1 MLARRPVMA
10 LTMVALLASI
20 AAVTAS
26 TPARAG
32 ATKPKGSATRVV
44 ETAPVTSSYL
54 PVPGLQILDRGFAE
68 ECEAGSDSV
77 GNAYRCFAGHGVY
90 DPCWT
95 DDSDPLVPAVICQ
108 GRPWEKRVYRFKLA
122 QGGLQP
128 FYEPPVKTGAFEPWA
143 VELATGERCVAA
155 QGAHDSFDNG
165 HRVVDYGCVNKAG
178 KADRRV
184 LLRGIDRAHRRW
196 RIGSATYNVKRNKY
210 RVGPKVGIVT
220 AWYAMQDQ
228 GDALAAA
235 GGTCSSSALAFAAEA
250 FEAAHH
256 EPDGPL
262 PNLVAHGCA
271 SGYAIALFVQEV
283 PSPGYEAAFAFH
295 ATPSGWAVSGS
306 ADYIG
311 PGEFGIPAN
320 LYEQIDSGLSATRGE
335 KVPF

>member
-1 MLARRPVMA
+1 MA
-10 LTMVALLASI
+10 SMAP
-20 AAVTAS
+20 AAFGRTN
-26 TPARAG
+26 
-32 ATKPKGSATRVV
+32 GSGTQIV
-44 ETAPVTSSYL
+44 ETAPVSSSYL
-54 PVPGLQILDRGFAE
+54 PRPGLQIQNRGVAE
-68 ECEAGSDSV
+68 SCGAGSDSV
-77 GNAYRCFAGHGVY
+77 GNAYRCFSGHTVY

-95 DDSDPLVPAVICQ
+95 DNSDPLTPAVLCQ
-108 GRPWEKRVYRFKLA
+108 GRPWEKRVYRLTLA

-128 FYEPPVKTGAFEPWA
+128 FYEPPVKTGSFEPWGI
-143 VELATGERCVAA
+143 ELATGERCVAF
-155 QGAHDSFDNG
+155 QGAHDSFDRG

-184 LLRGIDRAHRRW
+184 LLRGIDRTHRRW
-196 RIGSATYNVKRNKY
+196 RIKTATYNLKRNKY

-228 GDALAAA
+228 ASAIAAAA
-235 GGTCSSSALAFAAEA
+235 GTCSVNALAFAAEA
-250 FEAAHH
+250 YEATHN

-262 PNLVAHGCA
+262 PDLIAHGCA

-295 ATPSGWAVSGS
+295 TTSSGWTVSGS

-311 PGEFGIPAN
+311 PGEFGIPEDAF
-320 LYEQIDSGLSATRGE
+320 EQIDAGLSATRGE